1 MAQAAVFG
9 RGAIA
14 SATAAVRAPGVDRV
28 RRGGDL
34 PRRAMPILPSHR
46 GFTAVLVFAVA
57 GLAQQQAMPGPS
69 PLWTAIAN
77 PPAAAVQWDAAER
90 AQSPMV
96 AQATFVRLD
105 TAALAAIPARAQQPL
120 ATFALDLPGAQATWE
135 VTSQDWVLGHRTFVG
150 HVPGRTSTV
159 QLAVA
164 ADGTTWGQIDIDA
177 LTWVVAPT
185 GVGDVHVL
193 QRIDH
198 SLLPPHMGCGTDH
211 THAVAAA
218 PVGGADLGTNS
229 DCSVPIVDVI
239 VFYTPLARQNAG
251 GIAAIEAAIVGAVQQ
266 SNLAN
271 RDSGVGMAMRL
282 VRMAE
287 TNYAE
292 LGTNT
297 DLSRFRANNDGFMD
311 EVFAARDTYGGD
323 LMHLITNP
331 ASASYCGIAYLM
343 TSLSTGFASSAF
355 GITVRTCIPGRTF
368 THECGHN
375 MACHHDIAN
384 AGAALY
390 PYSYGHRTP
399 DNAYRTIMAYAPG
412 TRINRWSSP
421 NVSYLGYTMGTATA
435 DNAQSL
441 DNTAATV
448 SQFWATRAPVWCDLA
463 GGVGGAL
470 GMPTITGSGT
480 VNLAQPLQ
488 ATVRNFAP
496 GALGVLVIG
505 ASAINAPIFGATLVP
520 TPDVTVTLIGVGQE
534 IVYGCNWLA
543 SLPAGA
549 QVWFQAGFLD
559 ASASGGLAA
568 SDAVRVT
575 VP

>member
-1 MAQAAVFG
+1 MNARTAVGGLLAAVLPAVGILAQA
-9 RGAIA
+9 
-14 SATAAVRAPGVDRV
+14 
-28 RRGGDL
+28 
-34 PRRAMPILPSHR
+34 
-46 GFTAVLVFAVA
+46 
-57 GLAQQQAMPGPS
+57 PS
-69 PLWTAIAN
+69 PLWTPVAN

-96 AQATFVRLD
+96 AQSTFVRLD
-105 TAALAAIPARAQQPL
+105 AAALAAIPARVQQPL
-120 ATFALDLPGAQATWE
+120 ATFALDLFGAQATFE
-135 VTSQDWVLGHRTFVG
+135 VASQDWVLGHRTFVG

-177 LTWVVAPT
+177 LSWVIAPT

-193 QRIDH
+193 QRIDQ

-218 PVGGADLGTNS
+218 PVPGEDVGTNS

-251 GIAAIEAAIVGAVQQ
+251 GTAAMEAAIVGAVQQ

-271 RDSGVGMAMRL
+271 RDSGVSMEMRL
-282 VRMAE
+282 VHMAE

-297 DLSRFRANNDGFMD
+297 DLSRFRTQNDGFMD
-311 EVFAARDTYGGD
+311 EVFATRDTYGGD

-343 TSLSTGFASSAF
+343 TNLSTGFASSAF
-355 GITVRTCIPGRTF
+355 GVTVRTCISGRTF

-375 MACHHDIAN
+375 MACHHDVAN

-390 PYSYGHRTP
+390 PYSYGYRTP
-399 DNAYRTIMAYAPG
+399 DNAYRTIMAYSPG

-421 NVSYLGYTMGTATA
+421 NVSHLGYTMGSATA

-441 DNTAATV
+441 NNTAATV
-448 SQFWATRAPVWCDLA
+448 SQFWATRAPAWCDLN

-470 GMPTITGSGT
+470 GLPTITGSGT

-505 ASAINAPIFGATLVP
+505 ASTLNVPIFGATLVP
-520 TPDVTVTLIGVGQE
+520 SPDVSATLIGVGQE

-543 SLPAGA
+543 SLPVGA

-559 ASASGGLAA
+559 ASAPGGLAA

>member
-1 MAQAAVFG
+1 MPIAASPFRLV
-9 RGAIA
+9 AALAASVVA
-14 SATAAVRAPGVDRV
+14 SA
-28 RRGGDL
+28 
-34 PRRAMPILPSHR
+34 
-46 GFTAVLVFAVA
+46 
-57 GLAQQQAMPGPS
+57 QQPA
-69 PLWTAIAN
+69 PLWTSIAS

-96 AQATFVRLD
+96 AQSAFVRLD
-105 TAALAAIPARAQQPL
+105 TAALAAIPARVQQPL
-120 ATFALDLPGAQATWE
+120 ATFALDLFGAQATWE

-177 LTWVVAPT
+177 LSWVVAPT
-185 GVGDVHVL
+185 GVGGVHVL
-193 QRIDH
+193 QRIDP

-218 PVGGADLGTNS
+218 PAAGVDFGVNS
-229 DCSVPIVDVI
+229 DCTVPIVDIV
-239 VFYTPLARQNAG
+239 VFYTPIARQNAG
-251 GIAAIEAAIVGAVQQ
+251 GVAAIEAAIVGAVQQ

-271 RDSGVGMAMRL
+271 RDSGVGMQMRL

-297 DLSRFRANNDGFMD
+297 DLSRFRTDNDGFMD
-311 EVFAARDTYGGD
+311 EVFAERDTYGGD

-343 TSLSTGFASSAF
+343 TSLSTGFAGSAF
-355 GITVRTCIPGRTF
+355 GVTVRTCIPGRTF

-375 MACHHDIAN
+375 MACHHDVAN

-441 DNTAATV
+441 NNTAATV
-448 SQFWATRAPVWCDLA
+448 SQFRPTRTPVWCDL
-463 GGVGGAL
+463 GGGAAGAL
-470 GMPTITGSGT
+470 GEPTITGSGT
-480 VNLAQPLQ
+480 INLAQPLR

-496 GALGVLVIG
+496 NALGVLVIG
-505 ASAINAPIFGATLVP
+505 AATLNAPIFGATLVP
-520 TPDVTVTLIGVGQE
+520 TPDVTVTLLGVGQE
-534 IVYGCNWLA
+534 IVFGCDWLA
-543 SLPAGA
+543 SLPVGA

-559 ASASGGLAA
+559 ASAGGGLAA